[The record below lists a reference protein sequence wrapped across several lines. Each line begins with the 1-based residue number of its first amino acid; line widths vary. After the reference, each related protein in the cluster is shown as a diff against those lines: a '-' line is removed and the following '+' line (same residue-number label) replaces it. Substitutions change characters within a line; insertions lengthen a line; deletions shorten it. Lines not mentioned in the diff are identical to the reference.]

1 MSASELK
8 RTAIRIHPED
18 NVICLLR
25 AHDAG
30 ERPAV
35 EDVETPAL
43 TASVPTGDKVALA
56 TIEPGGLVL
65 KYGHPIGRAKQAIAP
80 GDHVHLHNLA
90 GLSEGQTS

>member
-1 MSASELK
+1 MTASELQW
-8 RTAIRIHPED
+8 TAIRIHPDD

-35 EDVETPAL
+35 EGVETPAL
-43 TASVPTGDKVALA
+43 TSSVPAGHKVALA
-56 TIEPGGLVL
+56 AIEKGGLAL
-65 KYGHPIGRAKQAIAP
+65 KYGHAIGRAKQAVAP

-90 GLSEGQTS
+90 GLSEGRKP